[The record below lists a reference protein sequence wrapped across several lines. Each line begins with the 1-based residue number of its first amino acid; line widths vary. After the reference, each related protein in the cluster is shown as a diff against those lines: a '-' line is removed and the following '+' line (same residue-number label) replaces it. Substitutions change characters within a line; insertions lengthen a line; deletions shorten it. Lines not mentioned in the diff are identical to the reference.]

1 MKELSIDATIE
12 NIAPV
17 TDFVNGELAALNC
30 PPKVQRQIDVA
41 IDELFGNIAQYAYDP
56 DVGPATVRVEVMEEP
71 LAVVITFIDHGVP
84 YDPLSQEAPGGLG
97 IFLVRKTMDDVT
109 YEYKNGQNILKIKK
123 RLAGGGI

>member
-84 YDPLSQEAPGGLG
+84 YDPLSQEAPDIHAPLEA
-97 IFLVRKTMDDVT
+97 R
-109 YEYKNGQNILKIKK
+109 Q
-123 RLAGGGI
+123 AGGWASSWCARRWMT

>member
-41 IDELFGNIAQYAYDP
+41 IDELWCARRWM
-56 DVGPATVRVEVMEEP
+56 T
-71 LAVVITFIDHGVP
+71 
-84 YDPLSQEAPGGLG
+84 
-97 IFLVRKTMDDVT
+97 
-109 YEYKNGQNILKIKK
+109 
-123 RLAGGGI
+123 